1 MGQLRKFGVGSRSAN
16 TGQPRFRTAFSMA
29 DVQFRRDRCTV
40 EMRAH
45 GAITNNREVS
55 KQAVAKANEGVWRRA
70 DLHQPAGAWL
80 ATKTAN

>member
-1 MGQLRKFGVGSRSAN
+1 MLGHSLRDPCSQAQATFAALFEATRK
-16 TGQPRFRTAFSMA
+16 
-29 DVQFRRDRCTV
+29 DRCAV
-40 EMRAH
+40 EMRVH

-55 KQAVAKANEGVWRRA
+55 AQAVAKPSDVVWRRA

>member
-29 DVQFRRDRCTV
+29 DVQLRKDRCAV
-40 EMRAH
+40 EMRVH

-55 KQAVAKANEGVWRRA
+55 AQAVAKPSDVVWRRA